1 MMTGVWSGGLW
12 PMLLIMPVMMLIGL
26 GVLVYAIQG
35 GRRHP
40 SCRPVDRRSHLAG
53 GVQDPTRVPGPDPL
67 EVLRE
72 RYAIGAIDHEEFER
86 RVETLLRTD
95 PNRDRALP

>member
-1 MMTGVWSGGLW
+1 MMTGVWSGGFW
-12 PMLLIMPVMMLIGL
+12 PMLLIMPVVMLIGL

-40 SCRPVDRRSHLAG
+40 SCGPGDRRSNLASRG
-53 GVQDPTRVPGPDPL
+53 QDPRPAPGPDPL

-72 RYAIGAIDHEEFER
+72 RYSTGAIDHEEFER

-95 PNRDRALP
+95 PNRDRPLP

>member
-1 MMTGVWSGGLW
+1 MMTGVWSGNFW
-12 PMLLIMPVMMLIGL
+12 PMLLIMPVTMLIGL
-26 GVLVYAIQG
+26 GVLVYAIQD
-35 GRRHP
+35 GRRYP
-40 SCRPVDRRSHLAG
+40 SWRPGDRRSDLAG

-95 PNRDRALP
+95 PNRERALP